1 MITEA
6 RPLSQPNDDTRANGT
21 IVTVTGPVAS
31 DKAGVTDA
39 HNHLWVAAVDGI
51 GPGVPQLTDQP
62 GILDE
67 LVDYRKAGG
76 RTQVD
81 SQPGGCGRDGQK
93 LLELSRASGVHVV
106 ACTGFH
112 LERYYPPDHWL
123 WGADIDKARVHFVR
137 EIAEG
142 LEETRALAQ
151 PVRAGFIKI
160 ACRPTVAASPA
171 VLIEAAAG
179 ASLETGTLI
188 GVHTEKG
195 ADAETIVAL
204 LQRYGID
211 ASRLVIFHMDK
222 RPDFGLHRDLAQQGI
237 LLEYD
242 TFYRPKY
249 RPDQNVWPL
258 LEKMIA
264 AGLEGQVAIG
274 TDMADRALWSR
285 LGGGPGLV
293 GLVTRVVPRLQ
304 EIGCTPATI
313 KRLVGE
319 NITTRL
325 VRAARHSNNSF

>member
-1 MITEA
+1 M
-6 RPLSQPNDDTRANGT
+6 SQPNDDTRASGM
-21 IVTVTGPVAS
+21 IVTVTGPVTSA
-31 DKAGVTDA
+31 KAGVTDA
-39 HNHLWVAAVDGI
+39 HNHLWIAAVDGM
-51 GPGVPQLTDQP
+51 GPGLPQLTDQP

-76 RTQVD
+76 GTQVD
-81 SQPGGCGRDGQK
+81 CQPGGCGRDGQK

-123 WGADIDKARVHFVR
+123 WRADIDEARAHFVR
-137 EIAEG
+137 EITEG

-160 ACRPTVAASPA
+160 ACQPTVATSPA
-171 VLIEAAAG
+171 VLIEAAAE
-179 ASLETGTLI
+179 ASLETGALI

-204 LQRYGID
+204 LLRCGID

-222 RPDFGLHRDLAQQGI
+222 RPDFGLHRDLAQQGV

-258 LEKMIA
+258 LEKMVA

-285 LGGGPGLV
+285 LGGGLGLV
-293 GLVTRVVPRLQ
+293 GLVTRIVRRLQ

-319 NITTRL
+319 NITIRL
-325 VRAARHSNNSF
+325 IRGTSHSNNRF

>member
-1 MITEA
+1 M
-6 RPLSQPNDDTRANGT
+6 SQPNDDTRGNGM

-39 HNHLWVAAVDGI
+39 HNHLWIAAVDGM
-51 GPGVPQLTDQP
+51 GPGLPQITDHS

-67 LVDYRKAGG
+67 LVNYRKAGG
-76 RTQVD
+76 GTQVD
-81 SQPGGCGRDGQK
+81 CQPGGCGRDGQK
-93 LLELSRASGVHVV
+93 LLGLSRASGVHVV

-112 LERYYPPDHWL
+112 LERFYPPDHWL
-123 WGADIDKARVHFVR
+123 WQADIDEARVHFVR

-142 LEETRALAQ
+142 MDKARALA
-151 PVRAGFIKI
+151 PPIRAGFIKI
-160 ACRPTVAASPA
+160 ACQPTVAASHA

-195 ADAETIVAL
+195 ADAETLVAL
-204 LQRYGID
+204 LQRFGID
-211 ASRLVIFHMDK
+211 ASRLVLFHMDK
-222 RPDFGLHRDLAQQGI
+222 RPDFGLHRDLAQLGI

-249 RPDQNVWPL
+249 RPEQNVWPL
-258 LEKMIA
+258 LENMVA
-264 AGLEGQVAIG
+264 AGFEGKVAIG

-285 LGGGPGLV
+285 LGAGPGLA
-293 GLVTRVVPRLQ
+293 GLVTRIVPRLQ
-304 EIGCTPATI
+304 EIGCSPATI

-325 VRAARHSNNSF
+325 ARAASHSNDRL